1 MSLKSIPIFVIMC
14 IGLLTAGCGSGS
26 SSSSSNN
33 TTVILQ
39 VVPGP
44 WAGTYNLNG
53 GSNIPVTGT
62 VAAGGFGYFA
72 DNDGNVFLVENV
84 PQQSPFTTITIGT
97 APPGQ
102 TFPDGKGVD
111 TFSVNGNY
119 TSTATVTHMTASL
132 TGIDPSNFI
141 PSIGYATTGVNGN
154 FTLDST
160 VPYTGIPT
168 IAGLQGQWNGFY
180 IGKVS
185 TSVDITINADGTFS
199 GNDGYGCSISGSLV
213 QQDPGTNTFFVN
225 YIASGSGCPG
235 NMNGLAYESTIDVS
249 GNFGGA
255 TGTYFYMG
263 IFSPNVA
270 YSAEFKM

>member
-1 MSLKSIPIFVIMC
+1 MSLKTVTIFIITC
-14 IGLLTAGCGSGS
+14 IGLLNAGCGS
-26 SSSSSNN
+26 SSSSSSN

-44 WAGTYNLNG
+44 WKGTYNING

-62 VAAGGFGYFA
+62 VASGGFGYFA

-84 PQQSPFTTITIGT
+84 PNQSPFTSIAIGT
-97 APPGQ
+97 APRGQ
-102 TFPDGKGVD
+102 TFPDGNSVE

-119 TSTATVTHMTASL
+119 DSTATATHMTASL
-132 TGIDPSNFI
+132 TGIDPSSYI
-141 PSIGYATTGVNGN
+141 AYVGYATTGVNGN

-160 VPYTGIPT
+160 VPFTGTPSL
-168 IAGLQGQWNGFY
+168 ADLQGQWNGY
-180 IGKVS
+180 YTGKAS
-185 TSVDITINADGTFS
+185 TSVNITINSDATFS
-199 GNDGYGCSISGSLV
+199 GNDGYGCSISGNLV

-235 NMNGLAYESTIDVS
+235 HMNGLAYESTTDVS
-249 GNFGGA
+249 GDFGGA

-270 YSAEFKM
+270 YSVELRM